1 MFVLDFDSELLFV
14 GDAGTTEPSR
24 PSRRV
29 GVEWTNQ
36 YKLLPWMTLDFDFAY
51 TRARFTD
58 FDVVGNRIPGAPAL
72 VASGGVTFG
81 GDSGWFGA
89 LRGRYFGPRPL
100 IEDDSVRSPSSL
112 IFNARAGY
120 RFDNGVRVQLDVLNL
135 FNTQTNQIEY
145 YYLSRLP
152 GEPIEGVAD
161 RHVHP
166 AEPLA
171 VRLTVAAKF

>member
-1 MFVLDFDSELLFV
+1 MSFDLDV
-14 GDAGTTEPSR
+14 
-24 PSRRV
+24 
-29 GVEWTNQ
+29 
-36 YKLLPWMTLDFDFAY
+36 AY
-51 TRARFTD
+51 TKARFTD
-58 FDVVGNRIPGAPAL
+58 FDPAGDRIPGAPAL

-81 GDSGWFGA
+81 GDVGWFGA
-89 LRGRYFGPRPL
+89 LRARYFGPRPL
-100 IEDDSVRSPSSL
+100 IEDDSVRSLSSL

-120 RFDNGVRVQLDVLNL
+120 RFDNGLRLQLDVLNL

-152 GEPIEGVAD
+152 GEPIDGVAD

-171 VRLTVAAKF
+171 LRLTLAGRF